1 MNTQAGKSIGIA
13 LLLAAGLLAALFA
26 TGVFA
31 PTGAGA
37 AIKGGSKAPEVKLSN
52 NAPSATGVTMTITFE
67 PNAGIEVTGDDPIT
81 IDIPVA
87 GTAAADMFGVPSD
100 FAGTP
105 DTPSPYVRVTQ
116 QGVGNVGGVTVL
128 LAAASTISIGLPDAD
143 SGRENLERDKRVT
156 VRITGLANPTGS
168 FSAPIGIAQ
177 GDDDYDADLVAGG
190 QQDVMLPVF
199 TPMTG
204 VSVGVSPTG
213 VGESGATLT
222 FKFTSPGG
230 TDNVV
235 ITLPDSTNYSGF
247 ITATGSDHD
256 DNFVMNPPA
265 GTGNGQVDY
274 DFVNNTASDEGD
286 TITIPGAAITAKQEF
301 VLTIGPS
308 KDTDDQTA
316 GDQPGTGFVNPTN
329 SVPVS
334 FMFRDG
340 TVAPAITRTLYF
352 TSRSEIGLKDP
363 EGMPGVDI
371 SSIDAGA
378 EDVSLSFNFK
388 PVIAGD
394 ADPPIK
400 IELNPGFVMGTDGEV
415 TLKQIDGTNSVDVYG
430 EVTYD
435 EDERNNILITLGET
449 TDTDE
454 TPEAERRETSDTV
467 SGNIHVVITDLINP
481 TLIGR
486 DITLV
491 TVTQGDHAEA
501 SVEVRMTGTELSTT
515 VAGDPVRI
523 KISTEATSEIPA
535 GDDIVVTLK
544 NFTLPA
550 TIAENQVII
559 DGGDVDD
566 DVSTPDK
573 DQRYYGIPSAVS
585 VSGDKVTLSIPAS
598 YPDGSQVENGIP
610 SGNIYTITFKLGAG
624 IKNPTVK
631 LADRTPTA
639 SGETT
644 AADSTEVTSKVSA
657 KNAVTPS
664 RKANASRG
672 DLVDFSVVGLRTGS
686 ATLYLMKGYC
696 VDARQDSDGC
706 VDHTGAEVLDA
717 DGDPRPANEDD
728 DFRIG
733 GDLQTDGRVTVQ
745 RRVTSSLFAANE
757 GGNGPREL
765 VGTTLVGTNIIYSV
779 DGTGTP
785 SDAIGRL
792 AIEPTVDLGTQSLKQ
807 GGLLELDISDWH
819 YGTITG
825 IHVGGVPVVHSWRGG
840 GPVTWTP
847 EGVSGGEADFI
858 VVMPPGVRLGEQQLK
873 LTGTTTDE
881 QDPRGAGNEDSFA
894 TKIVVDPL
902 DLEITPVNSD
912 GIPEVVINQE
922 FTIEGR
928 GFNTESGA
936 CIQSVKFGD
945 VTFEE
950 TTAGVDVDCSS
961 DGLRPDTA
969 GNFSAT
975 FRLDPDLARVRSLKI
990 GEYRVEVKD
999 NEERVGVV
1007 DVLIP
1012 EPVVE
1017 VTPDTSR
1024 RGTTVTVVGSKFPAS
1039 SELAVEIKYG
1049 LAGNERTIT
1058 AATPDSVGSW
1068 RETFVI
1074 PTTAVIGEDHV
1085 VKAAPIDTDYDHF
1098 EGKGSHRLPE
1108 QEVIVTPSRVAAGGR
1123 MRVEG
1128 HNMPLFTLVHLKISN
1143 ITVSGDGFETDGI
1156 GSFVKTGVLVP
1167 QLQPGIH
1174 TVEAL
1179 VETQGDRAVSV
1190 RTSVEVADIVTRP
1203 SAEAFDDLISAA
1215 SLTRVWH
1222 LDAATQTWS
1231 FFDPAPEFADFNTLT
1246 EVSSGQIVTIIM
1258 SAPDEFQGRALYVGS
1273 NNVAIE

>member
-1 MNTQAGKSIGIA
+1 MNSLVGKSTGIA
-13 LLLAAGLLAALFA
+13 LLMAAALLAALFA
-26 TGVFA
+26 MGVFA
-31 PTGAGA
+31 PGGANA
-37 AIKGGSKAPEVKLSN
+37 DVRGGVAKPDIQLSDLRLGKEVTL
-52 NAPSATGVTMTITFE
+52 TITFQVDQAISSTE
-67 PNAGIEVTGDDPIT
+67 RNVTVVLPVDLDIANDFDNEAAGGYANISLKQ
-81 IDIPVA
+81 
-87 GTAAADMFGVPSD
+87 GTK
-100 FAGTP
+100 
-105 DTPSPYVRVTQ
+105 
-116 QGVGNVGGVTVL
+116 NVGSIVYTNGTGTLVL
-128 LAAASTISIGLPDAD
+128 
-143 SGRENLERDKRVT
+143 
-156 VRITGLANPTGS
+156 
-168 FSAPIGIAQ
+168 
-177 GDDDYDADLVAGG
+177 
-190 QQDVMLPVF
+190 
-199 TPMTG
+199 
-204 VSVGVSPTG
+204 SVP
-213 VGESGATLT
+213 AT
-222 FKFTSPGG
+222 
-230 TDNVV
+230 
-235 ITLPDSTNYSGF
+235 DSTNGIVEANTPTTLVVSKLMTPA
-247 ITATGSDHD
+247 TAPGDTQTLTIIQVDQSASESVGTSKT
-256 DNFVMNPPA
+256 FVFGASVTSASAML
-265 GTGNGQVDY
+265 GTGNANESDVLTLRFRGDSQSTNTNADTDGVQLDEVVNAVAIVLPVEYDLDIDGPYEIVGCDDRLTTCNDGNDTANPDTGGTIAVSGDTNVGVVTPIVDGGA
-274 DFVNNTASDEGD
+274 DGDSFTVHTFGSATSNPEIRVVISGLTNPNVTDKFDIGFRQAGEAAQKTASVYVTKASDVELRD
-286 TITIPGAAITAKQEF
+286 P
-301 VLTIGPS
+301 
-308 KDTDDQTA
+308 A
-316 GDQPGTGFVNPTN
+316 GD
-329 SVPVS
+329 
-334 FMFRDG
+334 R
-340 TVAPAITRTLYF
+340 
-352 TSRSEIGLKDP
+352 
-363 EGMPGVDI
+363 GVEI
-371 SSIDAGA
+371 SSIDAGD

-388 PVIAGD
+388 PVISGGAE
-394 ADPPIK
+394 PPIV
-400 IELNPGFVMGTDGEV
+400 IELNDGFVMGTDSVV
-415 TLKQIDGTNSVDVYG
+415 TLTQMVDGIPVDVYG

-435 EDERNNILITLGET
+435 EDDRNAISITLGET
-449 TDTDE
+449 TDTAD
-454 TPEAERRETSDTV
+454 TPAAERRRAVDKDL
-467 SGNIHVVITDLINP
+467 GNIYVSITGLTNP
-481 TLIGR
+481 NTIGR
-486 DITLV
+486 DINLV
-491 TVTQGDHAEA
+491 TVTQGNYAPA
-501 SVEVRMTGTELSTT
+501 SHSVRMTGTELSTT

-523 KISTEATSEIPA
+523 KISTQAPREIPA

-544 NFTLPA
+544 NFILPA

-559 DGGDVDD
+559 DGGDVTAGDG
-566 DVSTPDK
+566 VPDK
-573 DQRYYGIPSAVS
+573 DERYYGIPSAVS

-598 YPDGSQVENGIP
+598 YPDGSQVVNGIP
-610 SGNIYTITFKLGAG
+610 SGKIYTITFKLGAG

-639 SGETT
+639 SGEST

-706 VDHTGAEVLDA
+706 VDHTGAEVLDT

-945 VTFEE
+945 VTFDE

-975 FRLDPDLARVRSLKI
+975 FRLDPDLARVRTLKI

-1017 VTPDTSR
+1017 VTPASSR

-1058 AATPDSVGSW
+1058 AATPDSVGNW

-1098 EGKGSHRLPE
+1098 EGKGTHRLPE

-1123 MRVEG
+1123 LTVQGR
-1128 HNMPLFTLVHLKISN
+1128 NMPLFTLVHLKISN
-1143 ITVSGDGFETDGI
+1143 ITVSGDGFETDGV
-1156 GSFVKTGVLVP
+1156 GDFTKTNVLVP

-1203 SAEAFDDLISAA
+1203 SAEAFEELISAA

-1246 EVSSGQIVTIIM
+1246 EVSSEQIVTIIM
-1258 SAPDEFQGRALYVGS
+1258 SAQDDFQGRALYVGS